1 MCSKF
6 GVMTFVIKL
15 LFIVVYASLYD
26 VIALDTVQPVAPL
39 ADDLRSSTISQ
50 SSVSRP
56 SIIDD
61 NERSVISG
69 AAFLLT
75 QPALP
80 SNEHAVSKVQVW
92 GCSNFGSVKDVA
104 TRSRGPSS
112 T

>member
-1 MCSKF
+1 
-6 GVMTFVIKL
+6 MTFVIKL

-80 SNEHAVSKVQVW
+80 SNEHAVGLSKVQVW